1 MSDESSIAHRT
12 RGAGSYEEAAIIGLC
27 KICALDRLADRLP
40 ADTLRSTPTL
50 HSPPAPCSPHGSPR
64 VMESTRIDGHMGYC
78 SILIEEDHTDM
89 PPNEQ
94 PNHVLGTSSEVL
106 KETTAPHP
114 NTDLNV
120 AWRTDSPPS
129 MSHQPSGVLTVDELI
144 SPLPMDLN
152 VTLSKSVSIQ
162 IEDEGEPL
170 PPCTMVLQG
179 DLQNLSMPRILEVPS
194 PSGDGVQIRIEQTP
208 PMTALKPS
216 TPTNVSKTM
225 SQPSTGP
232 PGTPGI
238 SHGQS
243 PPREQNSPSVL
254 DIILRDDVIIDI
266 EPDLIELTKKWGEK
280 ITGSPSKPAFIPP
293 PMLRLPR
300 MAPRSLRLATTRL
313 RPAPIRLRPVQSYG
327 SVRNVTKG
335 VTRRRACTLT
345 MRYARGKREPLT
357 CGSRTQILPDREI
370 QLFRRTEIKE
380 GIGKIRSSP

>member
-1 MSDESSIAHRT
+1 MSDESPIAHRT

-27 KICALDRLADRLP
+27 KICAVRLPAMEDLWAHLRDGHPNDHVKRAKAMEAFPIAFQLDRLADCLP
-40 ADTLRSTPTL
+40 IDTLRSTPTL

-78 SILIEEDHTDM
+78 SILIEEDHTDL

-94 PNHVLGTSSEVL
+94 PIHVLGTNSEVL
-106 KETTAPHP
+106 KETTAPHS

-129 MSHQPSGVLTVDELI
+129 MSHQPSGVLTVEELI

-208 PMTALKPS
+208 PMAMLKPL
-216 TPTNVSKTM
+216 TPTNVSETM

-238 SHGQS
+238 RHGQS
-243 PPREQNSPSVL
+243 WP
-254 DIILRDDVIIDI
+254 
-266 EPDLIELTKKWGEK
+266 
-280 ITGSPSKPAFIPP
+280 
-293 PMLRLPR
+293 
-300 MAPRSLRLATTRL
+300 
-313 RPAPIRLRPVQSYG
+313 
-327 SVRNVTKG
+327 
-335 VTRRRACTLT
+335 
-345 MRYARGKREPLT
+345 
-357 CGSRTQILPDREI
+357 
-370 QLFRRTEIKE
+370 
-380 GIGKIRSSP
+380 